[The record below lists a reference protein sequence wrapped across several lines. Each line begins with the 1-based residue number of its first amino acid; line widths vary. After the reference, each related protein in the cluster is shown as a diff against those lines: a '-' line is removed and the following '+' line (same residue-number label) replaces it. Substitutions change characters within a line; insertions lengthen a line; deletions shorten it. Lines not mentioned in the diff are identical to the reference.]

1 MAQGAAPVNC
11 EAGRTG
17 PREGRG
23 WPPLA
28 AFTIRTHTRRMAN
41 KRRKP
46 SRPASPRR
54 NAPEVRATAPRPA
67 AARVSSLPQGSPAR
81 IRRADMLHLGLL
93 LGAVALSYLLPFELL
108 LLSYAI
114 LGPAH
119 YLTEISW
126 LHDRKYFLP
135 QRWLALLLCLF
146 ALGSMF
152 MASDFWLGILLCFT
166 FTACAILAGIGTGP
180 RALAFLAIAAGSFA
194 LLGLT
199 GIPFGLA
206 WVLVPTVIHVSVFT
220 LVFMTVGAFRS
231 RSTAQFALV
240 GFYLAAIAAIL
251 LVPPS
256 RATVIPSLARLGG
269 EYFGDIP
276 LALGSLLRIPNL
288 TFDTRITG
296 LLSFVYTYHY
306 LNWIIKADVIRWADV
321 PRPRLVAIAGLSLAA
336 TGLYFYNYAYGFT
349 VLLLLSFLHV
359 LLEFPLNS
367 ISIRQLGAAIGGGLR
382 PRKPAAVSG

>member
-1 MAQGAAPVNC
+1 MVD
-11 EAGRTG
+11 
-17 PREGRG
+17 
-23 WPPLA
+23 
-28 AFTIRTHTRRMAN
+28 

-54 NAPEVRATAPRPA
+54 QAPAIPAAAPRPVA
-67 AARVSSLPQGSPAR
+67 GRGANLPQGSPPR
-81 IRRADMLHLGLL
+81 LRRTDILHLGLL

-135 QRWLALLLCLF
+135 RRWLALVLCLI
-146 ALGSMF
+146 ALGTMF
-152 MASDFWLGILLCFT
+152 MASDFWLGILVCFT
-166 FTACAILAGIGTGP
+166 FTACAILAWMGTGP
-180 RALAFLAIAAGSFA
+180 RALAAIAIASGSFA
-194 LLGLT
+194 LLGLFD
-199 GIPFGLA
+199 IPFGLA

-231 RSTAQFALV
+231 RSATQFALV
-240 GFYLAAIAAIL
+240 GIYLAAIAAII

-276 LALGSLLRIPNL
+276 AALGSLLHIPYL
-288 TFDTRITG
+288 TFDTRFTG

-306 LNWIIKADVIRWADV
+306 LNWFIKADVIRWADV
-321 PRPRLVAIAGLSLAA
+321 PRPRLAAIAGLSLAA

-367 ISIRQLGAAIGGGLR
+367 ISIRQLGAAIAGSLR
-382 PRKPAAVSG
+382 PGRPAAASG